1 MKSLGSDKKNP
12 ELYRIMNPENE
23 NIDFPLFTNHII
35 NSITDKFSEDGIWT
49 IFNLF
54 VDNPRFDTI
63 SIIILKKIIEELGEE
78 SSWTIDK
85 RFNISW
91 LW

>member
-35 NSITDKFSEDGIWT
+35 NSITDKFSEDGI
-49 IFNLF
+49 
-54 VDNPRFDTI
+54 
-63 SIIILKKIIEELGEE
+63 
-78 SSWTIDK
+78 
-85 RFNISW
+85 
-91 LW
+91 